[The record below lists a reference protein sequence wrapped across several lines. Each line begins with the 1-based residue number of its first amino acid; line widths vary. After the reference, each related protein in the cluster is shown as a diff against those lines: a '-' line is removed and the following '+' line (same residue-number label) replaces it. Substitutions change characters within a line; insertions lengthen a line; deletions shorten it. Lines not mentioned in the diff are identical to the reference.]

1 MPENRN
7 EKEKKKKKEE
17 SDHLTVEGHKVIK
30 NLDKGRLM
38 KSLP

>member
-7 EKEKKKKKEE
+7 EKKKKKREE
-17 SDHLTVEGHKVIK
+17 SDHLTIKGYKVIK
-30 NLDKGRLM
+30 NLDQGRLM

>member
-7 EKEKKKKKEE
+7 EKEKKKKEE
-17 SDHLTVEGHKVIK
+17 SDHLTVEGHEVIK
-30 NLDKGRLM
+30 NLDQGRLM